1 MCYSSLL
8 PRIQCFFQE
17 VSEKKQEGAETE
29 KRKDSQQKNAKGL
42 LEVKLPAV
50 MWPYHESYLY
60 CVLGICYFFHF
71 HPKWSCS
78 KFSSPPDTHQH
89 LFHTHS
95 VTHTLARGVTHSSS
109 SQLLKCWLQPLH
121 CSEKEECLCM
131 FHSQSCEHVE
141 QPGSACVQTHDQT
154 VAHVVEPRW
163 STVIQWS
170 DDPRPLCVYILE

>member
-1 MCYSSLL
+1 
-8 PRIQCFFQE
+8 
-17 VSEKKQEGAETE
+17 
-29 KRKDSQQKNAKGL
+29 
-42 LEVKLPAV
+42 

-95 VTHTLARGVTHSSS
+95 VTHTLARRVTHSSS

-154 VAHVVEPRW
+154 VGGGCGSRGRAAVIHSDPVIGWSPAPVCLRPWVRHRTPIINWDLPLNVDVIWFLLAVV
-163 STVIQWS
+163 
-170 DDPRPLCVYILE
+170 